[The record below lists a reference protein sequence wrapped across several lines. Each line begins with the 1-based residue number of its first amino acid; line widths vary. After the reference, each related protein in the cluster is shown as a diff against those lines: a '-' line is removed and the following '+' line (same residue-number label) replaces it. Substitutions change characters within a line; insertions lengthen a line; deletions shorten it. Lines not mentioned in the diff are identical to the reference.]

1 MLLPQLPNPGF
12 DPRTGQ
18 INEPVQFRKWQ
29 QQESSPDA
37 PTDAPTNASIIEV
50 FRKAQAAV
58 ENWIDD
64 ETRSALVLGGDMAD
78 IQRDPELAA
87 ILQESTKFGPEMLQ
101 KLQAH
106 LIFML
111 DNRRQYHAAYREFFG
126 RSG

>member
-1 MLLPQLPNPGF
+1 M
-12 DPRTGQ
+12 
-18 INEPVQFRKWQ
+18 
-29 QQESSPDA
+29 A
-37 PTDAPTNASIIEV
+37 V
-50 FRKAQAAV
+50 FRKARTSI

-64 ETRSALVLGGDMAD
+64 ETRSALVLGGDMAE

-111 DNRRQYHAAYREFFG
+111 DNRRKYHAAYSAFFG
-126 RSG
+126 RTGQ